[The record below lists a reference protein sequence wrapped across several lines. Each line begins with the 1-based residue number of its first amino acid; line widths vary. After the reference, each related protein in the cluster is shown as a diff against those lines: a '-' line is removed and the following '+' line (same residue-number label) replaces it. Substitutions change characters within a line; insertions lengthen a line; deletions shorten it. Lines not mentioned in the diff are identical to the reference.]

1 MAGRVVE
8 LHNLITKDDLG
19 TQIANLWWTWNTARQ
34 PWIQLQEEK
43 RKYIFATDTRQTSNS
58 KLPWKNTTTIPKLCQ
73 IRDNLFANYMATL
86 FPKRKWLQWDADNEE
101 SNAPEKRES
110 IVAYM
115 RHCLNQDRFKTE
127 AAKLVLDYIDYGNVF
142 GTVEWIDERQ
152 TVGSPAVQVGYVG
165 PSIRRVSP
173 LDIVFNPT
181 APSFSESPK
190 IVRSLVTIGEL
201 KKILESQSTHEDKA
215 AIQELYDYLV
225 DIRIEAK
232 SQHVSDITSV
242 ESFYNV
248 DGFTSYMTYL
258 TSDYV
263 EILTFYGDIYD
274 YEAKEFLQN
283 QKIMV
288 VDRHKVIAKKPNPS
302 YFGFPPIFHVGWR
315 VRQDN
320 LWAMGPLDNLVG
332 MQYRIDHIENLKA
345 DVFDLLTFPPLKV
358 KGYVEDFKW
367 GPMERIYCGDE
378 GDVEILAP
386 PFQVLQANIEIQNLT
401 AIMEEMAG
409 SPKEAMGFRTPGEKT
424 AHEVQKLENAASRI
438 FINKTGQLEE
448 QLFERLL
455 NAMLEM
461 SRRNLQGVMSIPIF
475 DDDYKVQMFEQLT
488 PEDIV
493 GAGTLKPVAARHFA
507 EKAELVQNL
516 TNLYNSAVGQDPMV
530 LQHFSS
536 INTAKMLENVLNL
549 EDWKIVIPNVR
560 ISEMA
565 EAERMKNAADESTIV
580 EAGTP
585 TGLTPDDFSPE
596 LADEN
601 AQY

>member
-8 LHNLITKDDLG
+8 FHNLLSKDDLG
-19 TQIANLWWTWNTARQ
+19 SQIANLWWTWHTARQ
-34 PWIQLQEEK
+34 PWVALQEEK

-73 IRDNLFANYMATL
+73 IRDNLYANYMATL
-86 FPKRKWLQWDADNEE
+86 FPKRKWLQWDASDED
-101 SNAPEKRES
+101 SNAMEKRES
-110 IVAYM
+110 ILAYM
-115 RHCLNQDRFKTE
+115 KYCLNQDRFKTE
-127 AAKLVLDYIDYGNVF
+127 AAKLVLDYIDYGNMF

-165 PSIRRVSP
+165 PTIRRVSP
-173 LDIVFNPT
+173 MDIVFNPT
-181 APSFSESPK
+181 APSFTEAPK
-190 IVRSLVTIGEL
+190 IIRSLVTIGEL
-201 KKILESQSTHEDKA
+201 KKILESQSTHEDKD

-225 DIRIEAK
+225 NIRIEAK
-232 SQHVSDITSV
+232 SGTITDISSV
-242 ESFYNV
+242 EQFYNV
-248 DGFTSYMTYL
+248 DGFTSYLTYL

-263 EILTFYGDIYD
+263 EILTFYGDLYD
-274 YEAKEFLQN
+274 YEKKEFLQN
-283 QKIMV
+283 HKIMV

-367 GPMERIYCGDE
+367 GPMERIYCGEE

-386 PFQVLQANIEIQNLT
+386 PFQVLQANIEIQNLANT
-401 AIMEEMAG
+401 MEEMAG
-409 SPKEAMGFRTPGEKT
+409 SPREAMGIRSPGEKT
-424 AHEVQKLENAASRI
+424 AFEVQKLDNATSRI
-438 FINKTGQLEE
+438 FISKTNQLEE
-448 QLFERLL
+448 QGFERLM
-455 NAMLEM
+455 NAMLELA
-461 SRRNLQGVMSIPIF
+461 RRNLQSVMAIPIF
-475 DDDYKVQMFEQLT
+475 DDDYKIQMFEQLT

-493 GAGTLKPVAARHFA
+493 GAGTLKPIAARHFA
-507 EKAELVQNL
+507 EKAEIVQNL
-516 TNLYNSAVGQDPMV
+516 SNLYNSAVGQDPMV

-536 INTAKMLENVLNL
+536 IATARMIENVLNL

-565 EAERMKNAADESTIV
+565 EAERMKNAADEETIV

-585 TGLTPDDFSPE
+585 TGLTPDDVSPE
-596 LADEN
+596 MMDAPE
-601 AQY
+601 Y

>member
-8 LHNLITKDDLG
+8 FHNLVSKDDLG
-19 TQIANLWWTWNTARQ
+19 SQISNLWWTWNTARQ
-34 PWIQLQEEK
+34 PWIALQEEK

-73 IRDNLFANYMATL
+73 IRDNLYANYMATL
-86 FPKRKWLQWDADNEE
+86 FPKRKWLQWDAADED
-101 SNAPEKRES
+101 SNAIEKRES
-110 IVAYM
+110 ILAYM
-115 RHCLNQDRFKTE
+115 KYCLNQDRFKTE
-127 AAKLVLDYIDYGNVF
+127 AAKLVLDYIDYGNMF
-142 GTVEWIDERQ
+142 GTVEWVDERQ

-165 PSIRRVSP
+165 PTIRRISP
-173 LDIVFNPT
+173 MDIVFNPT
-181 APSFSESPK
+181 APSFTEAPK
-190 IVRSLVTIGEL
+190 IIRSLVTIGEL
-201 KKILESQSTHEDKA
+201 KKILESQSTHEDQE

-225 DIRIEAK
+225 NIRIEAK
-232 SQHVSDITSV
+232 SGTIADVSSV
-242 ESFYNV
+242 EQFYNV
-248 DGFTSYMTYL
+248 DGFTSYLTYL

-263 EILTFYGDIYD
+263 EILTFYGDLYD
-274 YEAKEFLQN
+274 YEKKEFLQN
-283 QKIMV
+283 HKIMV

-367 GPMERIYCGDE
+367 GPMERIYCGEE

-386 PFQVLQANIEIQNLT
+386 PFQVLQANIEIQNLAQT
-401 AIMEEMAG
+401 MEEMAG
-409 SPKEAMGFRTPGEKT
+409 SPREAMGIRSPGEKT
-424 AHEVQKLENAASRI
+424 AFEVQKLDNATSRI
-438 FINKTGQLEE
+438 FISKTNQLEE
-448 QLFERLL
+448 QGFERLM
-455 NAMLEM
+455 NAMLELA
-461 SRRNLQGVMSIPIF
+461 RRNLQSVMAIPIF
-475 DDDYKVQMFEQLT
+475 DDDYKIQMFEQLT

-493 GAGTLKPVAARHFA
+493 GAGTLKPIAARHFA
-507 EKAELVQNL
+507 EKAEIVQNL

-536 INTAKMLENVLNL
+536 LATARMIENVLNL

-565 EAERMKNAADESTIV
+565 EAERMKNAADEETIV

-585 TGLTPDDFSPE
+585 TGLTPDDVSPE
-596 LADEN
+596 MLDAAE
-601 AQY
+601 Y